1 MNKKPFLLHISLED
15 KIVFCKNLSLLL
27 RSGIT
32 LAESLNILKENI
44 KSKTL
49 KYILS
54 IAIEDIQK
62 GQYLANTFG
71 KFENVFGKFFIEI
84 IRIGELT
91 GTLAENLERL
101 GDEFKKIETLRRK
114 AITTLIYPAFI
125 IVTMIIMIIFLLY
138 FVFPKISP
146 IFENLGVE
154 LPLSTKI
161 FLAASNFLVKNG
173 IYIFL
178 AIFILL
184 AFFIFSL
191 RFYSF
196 RYFFHYLLL
205 KTPIISNLIKNYTL
219 AEFSRIFALLLNSG
233 IKIVESFEICSKSI
247 NNEIYKK
254 VFKEA
259 AEFVTAGHPAHEF
272 FEKYP
277 NLFFY
282 NFVKMIEIGER
293 TGNLENNLQ
302 YLAKN
307 LEENVDTFLERFVN
321 ILEPIILVIIA
332 ILIGFMAIAV
342 VLPIY
347 ELSEKLQP

>member
-15 KIVFCKNLSLLL
+15 KILFCKNLSLLL
-27 RSGIT
+27 KSGIT
-32 LAESLNILKENI
+32 LTESLNILKENI

-54 IAIEDIQK
+54 IAIENVQR
-62 GQYLANTFG
+62 GQYLANAFS
-71 KFENVFGKFFIEI
+71 KFENVFGGFFIEI

-91 GTLAENLERL
+91 GTLSENLEKL
-101 GDEFKKIETLRRK
+101 GDEFKKIESLRRK
-114 AITTLIYPAFI
+114 TITTLIYPIFI

-138 FVFPKISP
+138 FVFPKITP
-146 IFENLGVE
+146 VFENLGVE
-154 LPLSTKI
+154 LPLTTKI
-161 FLAASNFLVKNG
+161 FLAVSNFMVKNG

-178 AIFILL
+178 AIFISLTL
-184 AFFIFSL
+184 FIFSL
-191 RFYSF
+191 RFYFF
-196 RYFFHYLLL
+196 RYIFHYILI
-205 KTPIISNLIKNYTL
+205 KTPIISNLIKNYVL
-219 AEFSRIFALLLNSG
+219 AEFSRIFALLLRSG
-233 IKIVESFEICSKSI
+233 IKIVEAFEICSKSVK
-247 NNEIYKK
+247 NEIYKK
-254 VFKEA
+254 VLKEA
-259 AEFVTAGHPAHEF
+259 AQFVTAGHPVHEF

-302 YLAKN
+302 YLTKS
-307 LEENVDTFLERFVN
+307 LEENVDAFLERLVN
-321 ILEPIILVIIA
+321 ILEPAILVIIA
-332 ILIGFMAIAV
+332 ILIGFMAISI